1 MSDFYKDQRKIEL
14 RVGIIA
20 ILSIVILIVGYAW
33 LRNAL
38 QLRSMTEVKVKFQS
52 AQGIEIGDKVMVN
65 GMEAGRI
72 TKISQLQD
80 GVLINTQLRLKHPI
94 RKDAKFIIQD
104 SNLMG
109 GKQMEII
116 NSPTGEP
123 IDNKVVQLGENSYG
137 MTALISTASI
147 TMQNINKLLNEMNQP
162 GGVFTQIK
170 ATFDE
175 TKNTFGKVNTAIDDS
190 RENLN
195 KALVQIS
202 SSAQHLNDL
211 LSRNKSKLDETI
223 NLTPDLLSKTTATMD
238 SLRVASSALQQV
250 LKEMSGGKGTL
261 PNLLNDDKLY
271 KNLLDTTAKLD
282 SLLIDMKKNPKRYF
296 KIKVF

>member
-1 MSDFYKDQRKIEL
+1 MSDFYKDQRKVEL

-20 ILSIVILIVGYAW
+20 VLSIVILIFGYAW

-38 QLRSMTEVKVKFQS
+38 QLRSMTAVKVKFQS

-80 GVLINTQLRLKHPI
+80 GVLIDTQLKLVHPI
-94 RKDAKFIIQD
+94 RQGAKFIIQD

-116 NSPTGEP
+116 NSPDGDP
-123 IDNKVVQLGENSYG
+123 IDKKVVQNGENSYG
-137 MTALISTASI
+137 LTSLIGTASL
-147 TMQNINKLLNEMNQP
+147 TMQNINKLLTEMNQP
-162 GGVFTQIK
+162 GGVFSQIK
-170 ATFDE
+170 ATFEE

-190 RENLN
+190 RENVN
-195 KALVQIS
+195 NALVQIS
-202 SSAQHLNDL
+202 ASAQHLNDL
-211 LSRNKSKLDETI
+211 LSRNKTKIGEAID
-223 NLTPDLLSKTTATMD
+223 LTPDLLAKTTATMD
-238 SLRVASSALQQV
+238 SLRVASAALQQV
-250 LKEMSGGKGTL
+250 LKEMSKGKGTL
-261 PNLLNDDKLY
+261 PSLMNDDKLY
-271 KNLLDTTAKLD
+271 KDMLGTTAKLD

-296 KIKVF
+296 RIKVF